1 MDEKEKL
8 IQKLKDYFEKRDDV
22 MMAFLFGSQAMGRAR
37 KSSDWDIGVYLNEED
52 WTREH
57 EIWLEVQ
64 KLIGAEV
71 DLVVL
76 NRAPA
81 TIAWRI
87 IGQGENL
94 IVRDSNVFWDFL
106 FRVSEEANAF
116 YKTSEDYYKVFQR
129 SASLSA
135 GDKNRVRKIITFLEE
150 EIKDYE
156 KFRKLT
162 WQEYSQEKSKKR
174 DCEHWIE
181 HLVMAVIDIAE
192 IVLASER
199 RAMPETYAEI
209 VQLLGSVEDFDKSK
223 FCEKLAQWV
232 SLRNMLAHDY
242 LDYRWRNISIFLSES
257 EPLWQEFAGATKDY
271 LSRN

>member
-1 MDEKEKL
+1 MKERDKI
-8 IQKLKDYFEKRDDV
+8 IQKLKDYFEKREDV
-22 MMAFLFGSQAMGRAR
+22 AMAFLFGSQIAGRAR
-37 KSSDWDIGVYLNEED
+37 KSSDWDIGVYLKEEG

-71 DLVVL
+71 DFVVL

-87 IGQGENL
+87 IGQGKNL
-94 IVRDSNVFWDFL
+94 VVKDSNAFWDFL
-106 FRVSEEANAF
+106 FMVSEEANAF

-150 EIKDYE
+150 EIKDYDR
-156 KFRKLT
+156 FRKLT
-162 WQEYSQEKSKKR
+162 WNEYSQEKPKKR

-192 IVLASER
+192 IILASER
-199 RAMPETYAEI
+199 RTMPETYAEI
-209 VQLLGSVEDFDKSK
+209 VQLLGSVDGFGKNK
-223 FCEKLAQWV
+223 FCEKLAEWV

-242 LDYRWRNISIFLSES
+242 LDYRWRNISKFLSES
-257 EPLWQEFAGATKDY
+257 EPLWKEFAEATKVY